1 MITAFQ
7 IAIERAGWYI
17 GSGWH
22 YLLFAAALLFLIL
35 KRDDKENR
43 KWLVGYTLLFAAVY
57 ICPLTARIIMKY
69 CIGGFVYW
77 RMFWILPTSV
87 IVAYVAVSVCTAGK
101 KKTVQAV
108 CASLLMA
115 LIIVTGKNP
124 YVGGQAI
131 YQKAVN
137 MQKLPAD
144 ACQISSLIAAA
155 RTEGETALAV
165 MPEDLVGYVRQ
176 YDASIRLLYGRR
188 SKSEK
193 PVRKIRRQMRK
204 EQPKIK
210 KLIRRIRQQGVNYL
224 VFLADE
230 QQDAKPV
237 ALNSIKIDVTGLVKD
252 SKYSVDISSDGYLFW
267 KKECTAVEASNS
279 AAYTKVAMVKDTYTE
294 FDFTTVFKGWKLDT
308 KPKLAVKGADNN
320 SVKYASSDQETA
332 AVNETTGVVNIKK
345 AGKVSFTA
353 TLSVGDSYK
362 TITQSDVAI
371 AKLDQTLSFTDAK
384 TEVYVGDEKD

>member
-1 MITAFQ
+1 MTK
-7 IAIERAGWYI
+7 ETVNGWWGI
-17 GSGWH
+17 NSC
-22 YLLFAAALLFLIL
+22 YLQPF
-35 KRDDKENR
+35 
-43 KWLVGYTLLFAAVY
+43 

-101 KKTVQAV
+101 KNDSG
-108 CASLLMA
+108 CMCSILLMA

-144 ACQISSLIAAA
+144 ACQISELIAATRA
-155 RTEGETALAV
+155 EGETALAV

-204 EQPKIK
+204 RTAEDQKADS
-210 KLIRRIRQQGVNYL
+210 QGSGSR
-224 VFLADE
+224 A
-230 QQDAKPV
+230 
-237 ALNSIKIDVTGLVKD
+237 
-252 SKYSVDISSDGYLFW
+252 
-267 KKECTAVEASNS
+267 
-279 AAYTKVAMVKDTYTE
+279 
-294 FDFTTVFKGWKLDT
+294 
-308 KPKLAVKGADNN
+308 
-320 SVKYASSDQETA
+320 
-332 AVNETTGVVNIKK
+332 
-345 AGKVSFTA
+345 
-353 TLSVGDSYK
+353 
-362 TITQSDVAI
+362 
-371 AKLDQTLSFTDAK
+371 
-384 TEVYVGDEKD
+384 

>member
-43 KWLVGYTLLFAAVY
+43 KWLVWYTLLFAAVY

-144 ACQISSLIAAA
+144 ACQISNLIAATRA
-155 RTEGETALAV
+155 EGETALAV

-230 QQDAKPV
+230 QQDAKIQR
-237 ALNSIKIDVTGLVKD
+237 NGFEKIGKVGG
-252 SKYSVDISSDGYLFW
+252 YSVY
-267 KKECTAVEASNS
+267 
-279 AAYTKVAMVKDTYTE
+279 KD
-294 FDFTTVFKGWKLDT
+294 KW
-308 KPKLAVKGADNN
+308 
-320 SVKYASSDQETA
+320 
-332 AVNETTGVVNIKK
+332 
-345 AGKVSFTA
+345 
-353 TLSVGDSYK
+353 
-362 TITQSDVAI
+362 
-371 AKLDQTLSFTDAK
+371 
-384 TEVYVGDEKD
+384 

>member
-7 IAIERAGWYI
+7 IAIEGAGWYI

-43 KWLVGYTLLFAAVY
+43 KWLVGDTLLFAAVY

-87 IVAYVAVSVCTAGK
+87 ILAYVAVSVCTAGK
-101 KKTVQAV
+101 KKTIQAV

-131 YQKAVN
+131 YQKSVN

-144 ACQISSLIAAA
+144 ACQISNLIADTRA
-155 RTEGETALAV
+155 EGETALAV

-230 QQDAKPV
+230 QQDAKIQR
-237 ALNSIKIDVTGLVKD
+237 NGFEKIGKVGG
-252 SKYSVDISSDGYLFW
+252 YSVY
-267 KKECTAVEASNS
+267 
-279 AAYTKVAMVKDTYTE
+279 KD
-294 FDFTTVFKGWKLDT
+294 KW
-308 KPKLAVKGADNN
+308 
-320 SVKYASSDQETA
+320 
-332 AVNETTGVVNIKK
+332 
-345 AGKVSFTA
+345 
-353 TLSVGDSYK
+353 
-362 TITQSDVAI
+362 
-371 AKLDQTLSFTDAK
+371 
-384 TEVYVGDEKD
+384 

>member
-101 KKTVQAV
+101 KKTIQAV

-124 YVGGQAI
+124 YVGGRAI

-144 ACQISSLIAAA
+144 ACQISELIAATRA
-155 RTEGETALAV
+155 EGETALAV

-230 QQDAKPV
+230 QQDT
-237 ALNSIKIDVTGLVKD
+237 KIQRNGFEKIGKVGG
-252 SKYSVDISSDGYLFW
+252 YSVY
-267 KKECTAVEASNS
+267 
-279 AAYTKVAMVKDTYTE
+279 KD
-294 FDFTTVFKGWKLDT
+294 KW
-308 KPKLAVKGADNN
+308 
-320 SVKYASSDQETA
+320 
-332 AVNETTGVVNIKK
+332 
-345 AGKVSFTA
+345 
-353 TLSVGDSYK
+353 
-362 TITQSDVAI
+362 
-371 AKLDQTLSFTDAK
+371 
-384 TEVYVGDEKD
+384 

>member
-101 KKTVQAV
+101 KKTIQAV

-144 ACQISSLIAAA
+144 ACQISELIAATRA
-155 RTEGETALAV
+155 EGETALAV
-165 MPEDLVGYVRQ
+165 MPEG
-176 YDASIRLLYGRR
+176 SGRL
-188 SKSEK
+188 
-193 PVRKIRRQMRK
+193 
-204 EQPKIK
+204 
-210 KLIRRIRQQGVNYL
+210 
-224 VFLADE
+224 
-230 QQDAKPV
+230 
-237 ALNSIKIDVTGLVKD
+237 
-252 SKYSVDISSDGYLFW
+252 
-267 KKECTAVEASNS
+267 C
-279 AAYTKVAMVKDTYTE
+279 
-294 FDFTTVFKGWKLDT
+294 
-308 KPKLAVKGADNN
+308 
-320 SVKYASSDQETA
+320 A
-332 AVNETTGVVNIKK
+332 AV
-345 AGKVSFTA
+345 
-353 TLSVGDSYK
+353 
-362 TITQSDVAI
+362 
-371 AKLDQTLSFTDAK
+371 
-384 TEVYVGDEKD
+384 

>member
-1 MITAFQ
+1 MKVV
-7 IAIERAGWYI
+7 
-17 GSGWH
+17 
-22 YLLFAAALLFLIL
+22 LLA
-35 KRDDKENR
+35 
-43 KWLVGYTLLFAAVY
+43 
-57 ICPLTARIIMKY
+57 
-69 CIGGFVYW
+69 GGFVYW

-87 IVAYVAVSVCTAGK
+87 ILAYVAVSVCTAGK
-101 KKTVQAV
+101 KKTIQAV

-131 YQKAVN
+131 YQKSVN

-144 ACQISSLIAAA
+144 VCQISNLIADTRA
-155 RTEGETALAV
+155 EGETALAV

-230 QQDAKPV
+230 QQDAKIQR
-237 ALNSIKIDVTGLVKD
+237 NGFEKIGKVGG
-252 SKYSVDISSDGYLFW
+252 YSVY
-267 KKECTAVEASNS
+267 
-279 AAYTKVAMVKDTYTE
+279 KD
-294 FDFTTVFKGWKLDT
+294 KW
-308 KPKLAVKGADNN
+308 
-320 SVKYASSDQETA
+320 
-332 AVNETTGVVNIKK
+332 
-345 AGKVSFTA
+345 
-353 TLSVGDSYK
+353 
-362 TITQSDVAI
+362 
-371 AKLDQTLSFTDAK
+371 
-384 TEVYVGDEKD
+384 

>member
-1 MITAFQ
+1 MNTAFQ
-7 IAIERAGWYI
+7 IAKEGAGWYI
-17 GSGWH
+17 GSGRH

-35 KRDDKENR
+35 KRDDKV
-43 KWLVGYTLLFAAVY
+43 KLKLLVGYTLLFAAVY
-57 ICPLTARIIMKY
+57 ICPLTARISLKY

-87 IVAYVAVSVCTAGK
+87 ILAYVAVSVCTAGK
-101 KKTVQAV
+101 KKTIQAV

-131 YQKAVN
+131 YQKSVN

-144 ACQISSLIAAA
+144 ACQISNLIADTRA
-155 RTEGETALAV
+155 EGETALAV

-230 QQDAKPV
+230 QQDAKIQR
-237 ALNSIKIDVTGLVKD
+237 NGFEKIGKVGG
-252 SKYSVDISSDGYLFW
+252 YSVY
-267 KKECTAVEASNS
+267 
-279 AAYTKVAMVKDTYTE
+279 KD
-294 FDFTTVFKGWKLDT
+294 KW
-308 KPKLAVKGADNN
+308 
-320 SVKYASSDQETA
+320 
-332 AVNETTGVVNIKK
+332 
-345 AGKVSFTA
+345 
-353 TLSVGDSYK
+353 
-362 TITQSDVAI
+362 
-371 AKLDQTLSFTDAK
+371 
-384 TEVYVGDEKD
+384 

>member
-17 GSGWH
+17 GSGWY

-57 ICPLTARIIMKY
+57 ICH
-69 CIGGFVYW
+69 IGYNHGRW

-101 KKTVQAV
+101 KKTIQAV

-144 ACQISSLIAAA
+144 ACQISNLIAAA

-230 QQDAKPV
+230 QQDAKIQR
-237 ALNSIKIDVTGLVKD
+237 NGFEKIGKVGG
-252 SKYSVDISSDGYLFW
+252 YSVY
-267 KKECTAVEASNS
+267 
-279 AAYTKVAMVKDTYTE
+279 KD
-294 FDFTTVFKGWKLDT
+294 KW
-308 KPKLAVKGADNN
+308 
-320 SVKYASSDQETA
+320 
-332 AVNETTGVVNIKK
+332 
-345 AGKVSFTA
+345 
-353 TLSVGDSYK
+353 
-362 TITQSDVAI
+362 
-371 AKLDQTLSFTDAK
+371 
-384 TEVYVGDEKD
+384 

>member
-17 GSGWH
+17 ASGWH

-101 KKTVQAV
+101 KKTIQAV
-108 CASLLMA
+108 CASLLMT

-230 QQDAKPV
+230 QQDAKIQR
-237 ALNSIKIDVTGLVKD
+237 NGFEKIGKVGG
-252 SKYSVDISSDGYLFW
+252 YSVY
-267 KKECTAVEASNS
+267 
-279 AAYTKVAMVKDTYTE
+279 KD
-294 FDFTTVFKGWKLDT
+294 KW
-308 KPKLAVKGADNN
+308 
-320 SVKYASSDQETA
+320 
-332 AVNETTGVVNIKK
+332 
-345 AGKVSFTA
+345 
-353 TLSVGDSYK
+353 
-362 TITQSDVAI
+362 
-371 AKLDQTLSFTDAK
+371 
-384 TEVYVGDEKD
+384 

>member
-101 KKTVQAV
+101 KKTIQAV
-108 CASLLMA
+108 CASLLMT

-137 MQKLPAD
+137 MQKINP
-144 ACQISSLIAAA
+144 
-155 RTEGETALAV
+155 
-165 MPEDLVGYVRQ
+165 
-176 YDASIRLLYGRR
+176 LY
-188 SKSEK
+188 K
-193 PVRKIRRQMRK
+193 
-204 EQPKIK
+204 
-210 KLIRRIRQQGVNYL
+210 
-224 VFLADE
+224 
-230 QQDAKPV
+230 
-237 ALNSIKIDVTGLVKD
+237 
-252 SKYSVDISSDGYLFW
+252 
-267 KKECTAVEASNS
+267 
-279 AAYTKVAMVKDTYTE
+279 
-294 FDFTTVFKGWKLDT
+294 
-308 KPKLAVKGADNN
+308 
-320 SVKYASSDQETA
+320 
-332 AVNETTGVVNIKK
+332 
-345 AGKVSFTA
+345 
-353 TLSVGDSYK
+353 
-362 TITQSDVAI
+362 
-371 AKLDQTLSFTDAK
+371 
-384 TEVYVGDEKD
+384 

>member
-1 MITAFQ
+1 M
-7 IAIERAGWYI
+7 AGGVYPVI
-17 GSGWH
+17 CSRLYLSAYGKDH
-22 YLLFAAALLFLIL
+22 YEILHWWICLLENVLDSANV
-35 KRDDKENR
+35 RDFS
-43 KWLVGYTLLFAAVY
+43 LCG
-57 ICPLTARIIMKY
+57 
-69 CIGGFVYW
+69 
-77 RMFWILPTSV
+77 
-87 IVAYVAVSVCTAGK
+87 SVCTAGK
-101 KKTVQAV
+101 KKTIQAV

-144 ACQISSLIAAA
+144 VCQISNLIADTRA
-155 RTEGETALAV
+155 EGETALAV

-230 QQDAKPV
+230 QQDAKIQR
-237 ALNSIKIDVTGLVKD
+237 NGFEKIGKVGG
-252 SKYSVDISSDGYLFW
+252 YSVY
-267 KKECTAVEASNS
+267 
-279 AAYTKVAMVKDTYTE
+279 KD
-294 FDFTTVFKGWKLDT
+294 KW
-308 KPKLAVKGADNN
+308 
-320 SVKYASSDQETA
+320 
-332 AVNETTGVVNIKK
+332 
-345 AGKVSFTA
+345 
-353 TLSVGDSYK
+353 
-362 TITQSDVAI
+362 
-371 AKLDQTLSFTDAK
+371 
-384 TEVYVGDEKD
+384 

>member
-1 MITAFQ
+1 
-7 IAIERAGWYI
+7 
-17 GSGWH
+17 
-22 YLLFAAALLFLIL
+22 
-35 KRDDKENR
+35 
-43 KWLVGYTLLFAAVY
+43 
-57 ICPLTARIIMKY
+57 
-69 CIGGFVYW
+69 
-77 RMFWILPTSV
+77 MFWILPTSV
-87 IVAYVAVSVCTAGK
+87 ILAYVAVSVCTAGK

-124 YVGGQAI
+124 YVGSQAI

-144 ACQISSLIAAA
+144 ACQISNLIAAT

-230 QQDAKPV
+230 QQDT
-237 ALNSIKIDVTGLVKD
+237 KIQRNGFEKIGKVGG
-252 SKYSVDISSDGYLFW
+252 YSVY
-267 KKECTAVEASNS
+267 
-279 AAYTKVAMVKDTYTE
+279 KD
-294 FDFTTVFKGWKLDT
+294 KW
-308 KPKLAVKGADNN
+308 
-320 SVKYASSDQETA
+320 
-332 AVNETTGVVNIKK
+332 
-345 AGKVSFTA
+345 
-353 TLSVGDSYK
+353 
-362 TITQSDVAI
+362 
-371 AKLDQTLSFTDAK
+371 
-384 TEVYVGDEKD
+384 

>member
-165 MPEDLVGYVRQ
+165 MPAALRKAFQ
-176 YDASIRLLYGRR
+176 IRET
-188 SKSEK
+188 SAENPPS
-193 PVRKIRRQMRK
+193 
-204 EQPKIK
+204 
-210 KLIRRIRQQGVNYL
+210 
-224 VFLADE
+224 
-230 QQDAKPV
+230 DAKR
-237 ALNSIKIDVTGLVKD
+237 
-252 SKYSVDISSDGYLFW
+252 
-267 KKECTAVEASNS
+267 TAEDQ
-279 AAYTKVAMVKDTYTE
+279 K
-294 FDFTTVFKGWKLDT
+294 
-308 KPKLAVKGADNN
+308 ADPQD
-320 SVKYASSDQETA
+320 KTA
-332 AVNETTGVVNIKK
+332 GRE
-345 AGKVSFTA
+345 
-353 TLSVGDSYK
+353 LSGFSCR
-362 TITQSDVAI
+362 
-371 AKLDQTLSFTDAK
+371 
-384 TEVYVGDEKD
+384 